1 MTQCDNSHF
10 HEFFT
15 TLVVDFSAR
24 FLAVGALDERDL
36 TTLVDF
42 FSFTDA
48 VVLTTR
54 VVFLAGLLRVVAPN
68 DFFALTLGFAFFLAT
83 DTRPD
88 ADCAEVADDLT
99 VLDTFFVAFGNFFAL
114 GALMGSGEAHNSS
127 RL

>member
-42 FSFTDA
+42 F
-48 VVLTTR
+48 
-54 VVFLAGLLRVVAPN
+54 AGLLRVVAPT
-68 DFFALTLGFAFFLAT
+68 DFLALTLGFASFLAT
-83 DTRPD
+83 DSRPD
-88 ADCAEVADDLT
+88 ADRAEVADDLT

-114 GALMGSGEAHNSS
+114 GALIGSGEAHNSS